1 MNRALKKIFPFA
13 LASFLLLALS
23 ATGLAGPVPTWR
35 GGTVTKAPWVEVYNH
50 VEINGE
56 RYTFNPKSF
65 TVEREY
71 KMSVGGFTREE
82 WPLAGVG
89 VGQSVV
95 MKVLG
100 HRIYKLIVSE

>member
-1 MNRALKKIFPFA
+1 MNTTMKKTFIIALV
-13 LASFLLLALS
+13 SFILLAFS
-23 ATGLAGPVPTWR
+23 ASGFAGPVPTWKA
-35 GGTVTKAPWVEVYNH
+35 GVVTKAPWVEVYNH
-50 VEINGE
+50 IEINGE
-56 RYTFNPKSF
+56 RYTFNPKGF

-71 KMSVGGFTREE
+71 KMSVGGFTRKEMT
-82 WPLAGVG
+82 LTAIG